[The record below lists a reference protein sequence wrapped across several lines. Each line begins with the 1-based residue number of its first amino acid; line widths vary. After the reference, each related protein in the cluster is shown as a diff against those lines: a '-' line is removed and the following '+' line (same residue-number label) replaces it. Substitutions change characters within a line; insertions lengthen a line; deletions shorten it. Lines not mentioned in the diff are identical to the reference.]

1 MKTIKIISRKSHLA
15 QIQAEIV
22 GKKILQYFPTSKI
35 EYIKKDTQGDIDL
48 NTPLHKMPEIGVFTN
63 DIREELINN
72 NADLAVH
79 SWKDLPVDMEQ
90 GTIISATIDRADL
103 RDLLIFK
110 KQSITK
116 KNISLLTS
124 SPRRKE
130 NLSSFLLKALP
141 SKPEEIQF
149 MDIRGNILTRIK
161 KLMESDADGLVMAK
175 AAIDRIIKDES
186 RNFLKE
192 KEEVLNYFK
201 DLNWMVLPLSEN
213 PAAPAQGALA
223 IETRSDDE
231 ETIEILN
238 KINNSEVFR
247 SVEKE
252 RAILK
257 KYGGGCHQK
266 IGVSHQLLDVGE
278 ILNLKGET
286 EDGLRLYENIFTP
299 KESFKDDSLENIKN
313 FYPENPENSSFF
325 DRQNIKDSAKILKQ
339 ITNAGMYVSRSN
351 ALDEIK
357 EIDRSNIIWTSGIKT
372 WLSLSNRGFW
382 VNGTSDSL
390 GEMESPPENI
400 LKNIKWYKI
409 SHDASPI
416 SDKETISTY
425 KLIKKDIPEGIKNI
439 SHFYWMSFS
448 SFKYALEKYPE
459 IADRKHACGLGK
471 TFEEISEI
479 IPGKVYPYLK
489 YQDWLEKINQAK

>member
-1 MKTIKIISRKSHLA
+1 
-15 QIQAEIV
+15 
-22 GKKILQYFPTSKI
+22 
-35 EYIKKDTQGDIDL
+35 
-48 NTPLHKMPEIGVFTN
+48 
-63 DIREELINN
+63 
-72 NADLAVH
+72 
-79 SWKDLPVDMEQ
+79 MEQ

-299 KESFKDDSLENIKN
+299 KESF
-313 FYPENPENSSFF
+313 
-325 DRQNIKDSAKILKQ
+325 
-339 ITNAGMYVSRSN
+339 
-351 ALDEIK
+351 
-357 EIDRSNIIWTSGIKT
+357 
-372 WLSLSNRGFW
+372 
-382 VNGTSDSL
+382 
-390 GEMESPPENI
+390 
-400 LKNIKWYKI
+400 
-409 SHDASPI
+409 
-416 SDKETISTY
+416 
-425 KLIKKDIPEGIKNI
+425 
-439 SHFYWMSFS
+439 
-448 SFKYALEKYPE
+448 
-459 IADRKHACGLGK
+459 
-471 TFEEISEI
+471 
-479 IPGKVYPYLK
+479 
-489 YQDWLEKINQAK
+489 